1 MNIQELIDKIPIEQA
16 IGIAV
21 VFFIAF
27 VAQFFSKRIIQNVV
41 RQSVRSSKFATKRD
55 EMLREDTLISILYT
69 TIRVGIWIAAVL
81 LSLSI
86 FDINIGPL
94 LAGAGIVGV
103 ALGFGAQTMVKDF
116 LAGIFILAE
125 NQYRVGDVVEI
136 NQTVSGVVERITL
149 RMTVLRNLEGMVHYI
164 PNGTIDIATNLTMD
178 YANVELNIGVG
189 YSTDID
195 HVENVINKV
204 GVKLFQDPEWKDV
217 ALEAPHMLRLDGFAD
232 SALTIK
238 ILCKTAPSEQW
249 AVKGELLRRLK
260 KEFDKEGIEIP
271 FPQVVVHG
279 DSPRKK

>member
-1 MNIQELIDKIPIEQA
+1 MKIQELIDKIPLEQV

-21 VFFIAF
+21 IFLVAFIA
-27 VAQFFSKRIIQNVV
+27 QYFSKRVIRRVV
-41 RQSVRSSKFATKRD
+41 QQSVRGAKFATKRD

-69 TIRVGIWIAAVL
+69 TIRVGIWLAAIL
-81 LSLSI
+81 LSLGI

-94 LAGAGIVGV
+94 IAGAGIIGV

-116 LAGIFILAE
+116 LAGLFILAE
-125 NQYRVGDVVEI
+125 NQYRVGDVVQI
-136 NQTVSGVVERITL
+136 NQEVSGAVERITL

-164 PNGTIDIATNLTMD
+164 PNGTISIATNLTMD

-189 YSTDID
+189 YSSDID
-195 HVENVINKV
+195 HVEAVINKV
-204 GVKLFQDPEWKDV
+204 GVALFKDPEWKEI
-217 ALEAPHMLRLDGFAD
+217 ALEAPHMLRLDAFGD

-260 KEFDKEGIEIP
+260 KEFDKENIEIP
-271 FPQVVVHG
+271 FPQMVVH
-279 DSPRKK
+279 KK